1 LQRNGPVATVPKLQE
16 LRAIFSRFIDE
27 RQQAS
32 GGVPLSADQK
42 NELFGQFELWQRGQ
56 LR

>member
-1 LQRNGPVATVPKLQE
+1 MAVAPNLQD

-32 GGVPLSADQK
+32 GGAPLSPEQK
-42 NELFGQFELWQRGQ
+42 NELFGQFELWQKGQ
-56 LR
+56 TR